1 MELTAALKEWATA
14 VNALER
20 GETILLLRK
29 GGIREVGGRFQVPE
43 SEVLL
48 YPTFEHQ
55 KPELLKSN
63 YAENV
68 TPVASGWH
76 PERVRIGSWAS
87 ITDLWPIAVETE
99 EMAASVQSALQP
111 YHIWNDRFVR
121 DRLQWK
127 PRQPLYLLL
136 LRTYRLAEPREIA
149 YTQAYGGCKSWIELT
164 EAVSTVDS
172 FPVLD
177 EGTYGDLR
185 DRLRE
190 IVATLTYTD
199 SGNLS

>member
-1 MELTAALKEWATA
+1 MDLTAALKEWAIA
-14 VNALER
+14 IDALER

-29 GGIREVGGRFQVPE
+29 GGIREVGGHFQVPE

-48 YPTFEHQ
+48 YPTLEHQ
-55 KPELLKSN
+55 KPELLKSK

-76 PERVRIGSWAS
+76 PERVRICSWAR

-99 EMAASVQSALQP
+99 EIAASVQSALQP

-136 LRTYRLAEPREIA
+136 LRTYCLAKPREIA
-149 YTQAYGGCKSWIELT
+149 YSEAYGGCKSWIQLT
-164 EAVSTVDS
+164 EAIATADS

-177 EGTYGDLR
+177 EVAYSNLR
-185 DRLRE
+185 DRLRD
-190 IVATLTYTD
+190 IVTTLTYTD
-199 SGNLS
+199 LGDRS

>member
-1 MELTAALKEWATA
+1 MNLTAALKEWATA
-14 VNALER
+14 VEALER

-29 GGIREVGGRFQVPE
+29 GGIREVGGRFRVPE

-55 KPELLKSN
+55 KPELLKSD
-63 YAENV
+63 YAQNV

-99 EMAASVQSALQP
+99 EIAASVQSALQP

-136 LRTYRLAEPREIA
+136 LRTYRLAELREIA
-149 YTQAYGGCKSWIELT
+149 YSEAYGGCKSWIELT
-164 EAVSTVDS
+164 EAVATVDS

-177 EGTYGDLR
+177 EVAYSNLR

-199 SGNLS
+199 LGDHS

>member
-1 MELTAALKEWATA
+1 
-14 VNALER
+14 
-20 GETILLLRK
+20 
-29 GGIREVGGRFQVPE
+29 
-43 SEVLL
+43 VLL

-55 KPELLKSN
+55 KPELLKSD

-164 EAVSTVDS
+164 EAIATVDS

-177 EGTYGDLR
+177 EGTYSNLR